1 MFYIK
6 KRNNLIINYKLP
18 ATKFVYLSL
27 NVTNYIDFIS
37 LQYYYLYIKITFINY
52 FLLYWIAL

>member
-1 MFYIK
+1 
-6 KRNNLIINYKLP
+6 LP

-27 NVTNYIDFIS
+27 NATNYIDFIS
-37 LQYYYLYIKITFINY
+37 LQYYYLYTQITLIKY